1 MRSFKKILCTLL
13 ASCIL
18 ITGCSGNTSSDNSAS
33 TDSTASTDN
42 SSVTEDTSSDIGTG
56 IVAEDNIYIEGNK
69 FMLNGEE
76 IWLNGMNAPWQRWDD
91 FGGGYSRDYWDKVFK
106 TMHDEG
112 FNSCRIWINCSGTVG
127 VQIDDEG
134 YVTGATE
141 LHWQHLDSLFELAK
155 THEIYIMATLM
166 SFDHFKSNKM
176 HSWRDMIMDTDKI
189 DSYVNNYIIPF
200 CQRYD
205 SNDYVWSIDL
215 INEPDWV
222 IENEECGKLP
232 WDNMGDYFARACAA
246 IHENTDDMMVTV
258 GMAMIKYNSTKYNG
272 NYASDEFLQSRYDNE
287 NAYVDFWSPHY
298 YDWMAGSFGI
308 PFTVTAEEFGIDTS
322 KPCVVGECSHKGI
335 AIRRN
340 KKPLEDCY
348 EWAYNNGWQGVFG
361 WTDRDVFSNP
371 DGIEQFEAVKLA
383 SRRITG
389 ILDGTYV
396 PAPETAESEADAA

>member
-18 ITGCSGNTSSDNSAS
+18 ITGCSGNTSSDNSTS

-189 DSYVNNYIIPF
+189 DSYVNN
-200 CQRYD
+200 
-205 SNDYVWSIDL
+205 
-215 INEPDWV
+215 
-222 IENEECGKLP
+222 
-232 WDNMGDYFARACAA
+232 
-246 IHENTDDMMVTV
+246 
-258 GMAMIKYNSTKYNG
+258 
-272 NYASDEFLQSRYDNE
+272 
-287 NAYVDFWSPHY
+287 
-298 YDWMAGSFGI
+298 
-308 PFTVTAEEFGIDTS
+308 
-322 KPCVVGECSHKGI
+322 
-335 AIRRN
+335 
-340 KKPLEDCY
+340 
-348 EWAYNNGWQGVFG
+348 
-361 WTDRDVFSNP
+361 
-371 DGIEQFEAVKLA
+371 
-383 SRRITG
+383 
-389 ILDGTYV
+389 
-396 PAPETAESEADAA
+396 